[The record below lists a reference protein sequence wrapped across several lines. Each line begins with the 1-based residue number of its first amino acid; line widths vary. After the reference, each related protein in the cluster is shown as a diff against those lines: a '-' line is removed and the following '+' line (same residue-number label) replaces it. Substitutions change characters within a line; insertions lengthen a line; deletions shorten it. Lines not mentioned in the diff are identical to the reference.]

1 MTLDHAPAHDP
12 GEDLFGHPKG
22 LYVCFFTE
30 MWERFSF
37 YGMKALLAL
46 YLIKHHGFSDTES
59 LTLVGAY
66 GGLVYATPVLGGI
79 LMFFRPLLVGIARA
93 LVLVVRPRPTKD
105 ELAARRKKRA
115 QTATTVQAATADVGV
130 VVSH

>member
-1 MTLDHAPAHDP
+1 MSFSATLFQTPVMALP
-12 GEDLFGHPKG
+12 
-22 LYVCFFTE
+22 FTHL
-30 MWERFSF
+30 
-37 YGMKALLAL
+37 LLAVVQ
-46 YLIKHHGFSDTES
+46 
-59 LTLVGAY
+59 LTL
-66 GGLVYATPVLGGI
+66 LGGI

-115 QTATTVQAATADVGV
+115 QTAPAVPAAAADVSV